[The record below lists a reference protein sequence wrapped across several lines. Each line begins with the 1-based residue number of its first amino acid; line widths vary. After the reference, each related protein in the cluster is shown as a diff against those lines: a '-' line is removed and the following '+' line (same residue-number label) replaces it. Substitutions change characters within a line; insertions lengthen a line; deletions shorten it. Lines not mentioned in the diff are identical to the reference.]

1 MGIVPGTRQD
11 PDPRVQTPCTEP
23 TVARAPTAGRG
34 KYPTICKRDKRK
46 KEKKKK
52 RRQKW
57 LSIFFGLKLF

>member
-52 RRQKW
+52 KTTSKMVINFLR
-57 LSIFFGLKLF
+57 F